1 MRATVIGGGVVGLA
15 TATELSERGAEVTL
29 YERNAEL
36 GGNASWLAGGML
48 ARYCEGES
56 APESVVARGAGA
68 IDWWAR
74 RAPGVAREGSLV
86 VAPPRDV
93 SEIER
98 FAARTRKWERVDA
111 AAIGELEP
119 DLAGRFRKGLFFAE
133 EGHVDPRVAMEA
145 LLLGLKRRRATSA
158 KRCDE

>member
-68 IDWWAR
+68 IDWRKPSILLSQYPLSMSWICGCCR
-74 RAPGVAREGSLV
+74 RSPSVR
-86 VAPPRDV
+86 P
-93 SEIER
+93 
-98 FAARTRKWERVDA
+98 
-111 AAIGELEP
+111 
-119 DLAGRFRKGLFFAE
+119 
-133 EGHVDPRVAMEA
+133 
-145 LLLGLKRRRATSA
+145 
-158 KRCDE
+158 

>member
-56 APESVVARGAGA
+56 APESVHARGAGA
-68 IDWWAR
+68 IDW
-74 RAPGVAREGSLV
+74 
-86 VAPPRDV
+86 
-93 SEIER
+93 
-98 FAARTRKWERVDA
+98 
-111 AAIGELEP
+111 
-119 DLAGRFRKGLFFAE
+119 
-133 EGHVDPRVAMEA
+133 
-145 LLLGLKRRRATSA
+145 
-158 KRCDE
+158 